1 MKALRYVRVVLGA
14 GAASWLLPMLMLVYS
29 GFTDTG
35 FDRLGEVDNAPR
47 RAMFVLLLMSPIIIS
62 LSGIAIFF
70 LASVLQTFRK
80 YSLKTFA
87 GTSGVLGLAFGLL
100 LTIPIVHNDKLTDIL
115 IVGGSLSLGGLVCM
129 ILGSLAW
136 WRLSP
141 WEVA

>member
-1 MKALRYVRVVLGA
+1 MKALRYVRAVLGA

-70 LASVLQTFRK
+70 LASVL
-80 YSLKTFA
+80 
-87 GTSGVLGLAFGLL
+87 
-100 LTIPIVHNDKLTDIL
+100 
-115 IVGGSLSLGGLVCM
+115 
-129 ILGSLAW
+129 
-136 WRLSP
+136 
-141 WEVA
+141 